1 MNKFFSTI
9 VMLVATFATLS
20 AQDLASVSNV
30 VENTSNDATGFTLV
44 PITPQVAQADSQMS
58 CGIYLLDQSNDCVQ
72 QLTNKQ
78 VAYDKNNISVI
89 LMNILKPILIVGGDV
104 MSVPKAREMVE
115 RFDKMFNTMDNIIG
129 ITSLLASGNI
139 NSERLVIQG
148 KHATTIIPKAQ
159 TNECTF
165 KFCLNGTPSDDP
177 MVSYFKEKAKDPKN
191 VKCIR
196 LKSRNGGFRSFPKG
210 LKLEAFGFTV
220 IKDKKGGKMI
230 DFDVIEQEGGD
241 YKVKFPEPLEEG
253 DYCFVCNDPTKDLF
267 NGQLIVCDFTVTE

>member
-9 VMLVATFATLS
+9 IMLVATFATLS
-20 AQDLASVSNV
+20 AQDLTSVSNV
-30 VENTSNDATGFTLV
+30 AENTSDGAAGFTLV
-44 PITPQVAQADSQMS
+44 PIAPQVAQADSQMS

-72 QLTNKQ
+72 QLSNKQ

-89 LMNILKPILIVGGDV
+89 LMNILKPILMVGGDI

-115 RFDKMFNTMDNIIG
+115 RFDKMFDTMDNIIG
-129 ITSLLASGNI
+129 LTSLLASGNI

-148 KHATTIIPKAQ
+148 KHATTIIPQAK
-159 TNECTF
+159 TNEYVF
-165 KFCLNGTPSDDP
+165 KFYLNGSPSDDP
-177 MVSYFKEKAKDPKN
+177 MISYFKEKAQKPEN

-196 LKSRNGGFRSFPKG
+196 LKSKKGGFRSFPKG

-220 IKDKKGGKMI
+220 IKDKKGGKMV
-230 DFDVIEQEGGD
+230 DFDVIEQEGSD
-241 YKVKFPEPLEEG
+241 YVVRFPEPLEKG